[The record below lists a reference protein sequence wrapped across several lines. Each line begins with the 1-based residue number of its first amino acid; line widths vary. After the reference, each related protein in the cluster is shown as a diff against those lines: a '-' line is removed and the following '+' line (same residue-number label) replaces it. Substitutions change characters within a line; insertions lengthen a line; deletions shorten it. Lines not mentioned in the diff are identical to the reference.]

1 MQTHNHKKI
10 MKSFILL
17 ISIFIIFVQAGKDD
31 TIEDLKVGLGNIDM
45 NHEWL
50 QEPVEI
56 THGKV
61 PDDLEGTFVRHG
73 CGAFGNVAE
82 DEPNPWML
90 DRIDHLFDCIE
101 IDQSFSF
108 HNGLAYF
115 NSRFYDTNIV
125 RIFRGR

>member
-1 MQTHNHKKI
+1 MI
-10 MKSFILL
+10 RPL
-17 ISIFIIFVQAGKDD
+17 
-31 TIEDLKVGLGNIDM
+31 DM

-50 QEPVEI
+50 QEPVEM

-82 DEPNPWML
+82 DEPENPWIL

-108 HNGLAYF
+108 HLGEAYF

-125 RIFRGR
+125 HIYRDIYDQDMSQSSVYFFTIFSR